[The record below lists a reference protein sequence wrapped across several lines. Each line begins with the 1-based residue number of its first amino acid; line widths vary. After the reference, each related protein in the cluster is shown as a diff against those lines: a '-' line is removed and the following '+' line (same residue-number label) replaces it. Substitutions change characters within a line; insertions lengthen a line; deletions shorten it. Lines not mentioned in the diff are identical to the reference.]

1 MEILLPS
8 TCCKVVIIVP
18 FSQSVRV
25 WQNHSCE
32 FVGKKKRKEKSL
44 CAFALC
50 LWWIWGRFCAV
61 TMGHSLNWDAFLGFV
76 ERMGFCQWQWT
87 ATPCHAMLFLSA
99 MEATLGL
106 EDWIPASTASHGRRA
121 GDSEVMPK
129 RKKLVI

>member
-1 MEILLPS
+1 
-8 TCCKVVIIVP
+8 
-18 FSQSVRV
+18 
-25 WQNHSCE
+25 
-32 FVGKKKRKEKSL
+32 
-44 CAFALC
+44 
-50 LWWIWGRFCAV
+50 
-61 TMGHSLNWDAFLGFV
+61 MGHSLNWDAFLGFV

-129 RKKLVI
+129 RKKLWSLLECFGVRDARTAATATAAAVAAAAAVILSAMESSSGLI